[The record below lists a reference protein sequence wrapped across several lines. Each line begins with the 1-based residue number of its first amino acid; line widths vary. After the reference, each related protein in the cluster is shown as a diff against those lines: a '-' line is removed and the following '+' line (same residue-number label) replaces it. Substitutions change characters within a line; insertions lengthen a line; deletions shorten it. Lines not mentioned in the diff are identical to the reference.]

1 MNNITPVGINY
12 RPETYDVEAS
22 TVLMLLRDMLVSGA
36 PNIKRQST
44 NALRNSISVISDTVV
59 IGGGIVDYAPYT
71 TYAWTHPRWNGA
83 KNPNEG
89 WVERLTIQA
98 MTIAAM
104 RLGYRVVVE

>member
-1 MNNITPVGINY
+1 MSNITPVGKDY
-12 RPETYDVEAS
+12 QPEMFDVEAS
-22 TVLMLLRDMLVSGA
+22 TVLLLLRDMLVSGA

-44 NALRNSISVISDTVV
+44 NALRNSISVIADTVV

-71 TYAWTHPRWNGA
+71 TYAWISPRWKGA

-98 MTIAAM
+98 MTIAAL